1 MEYTWT
7 KTPAG
12 AVRMVV
18 GVKDEQPLVFEA
30 TVIEIE
36 LSKVKTRLALFLGDA
51 LAWEDICN
59 LVRDADRERVLRLVK
74 EKKDIIIP
82 AAALLALLQA
92 CRTVALP
99 RSEPQIETATADA
112 ARLVPLADLLAAVER
127 LLRRFVL
134 FQSDAQVVACTLWV
148 AHTYT
153 IDAVEVTPY
162 LYVHSVEP
170 ESGKSRVLEV
180 LEVTAA
186 RAWFVVGASEAAVF
200 RKIKS
205 EQPTLLLDEIDTIF
219 KKHGDPSAEGLRAVL
234 NAGLGRLPQTVRTR
248 SIHIALKK
256 RKPGEPVAK
265 FKQRVVKR
273 ETASLR
279 EALARWAA
287 AALPELVRATPALP
301 DALRDRAE
309 ELWEP
314 LVSIA
319 DLAGGEWP
327 ARART
332 AALELQDGGAGA
344 ESRRV
349 ELLAAIKD
357 IFTTKSVMEQMFTVE
372 LLAALV
378 DRDGEPWAEWWG
390 PDLER
395 EPPRTQGPATKLASL
410 LRPFG
415 ITSGTIRAGDVTG
428 KGYKIGDFA
437 DVFERYLPGP
447 PLPQVVTPSQYM
459 GDKGSAASAS
469 RHTCA
474 DVTADVTANVT
485 ASESPTTPCGSRVV
499 TAVTAPRGGYG
510 VDGTAGGSREPGE
523 DDVERGDG
531 ASDGLLADVLA
542 AFPGAR
548 LVADSGE
555 PLVPARQVFPAVV
568 RDEGRGDGEPP
579 VQGRLGKL
587 GKKVRSA

>member
-357 IFTTKSVMEQMFTVE
+357 IFTTKSVMEQIFTVE

-510 VDGTAGGSREPGE
+510 VDGTTGGSREPGE
-523 DDVERGDG
+523 DDAEDVE
-531 ASDGLLADVLA
+531 
-542 AFPGAR
+542 
-548 LVADSGE
+548 
-555 PLVPARQVFPAVV
+555 
-568 RDEGRGDGEPP
+568 EGI
-579 VQGRLGKL
+579 V
-587 GKKVRSA
+587 

>member
-1 MEYTWT
+1 M
-7 KTPAG
+7 
-12 AVRMVV
+12 
-18 GVKDEQPLVFEA
+18 
-30 TVIEIE
+30 
-36 LSKVKTRLALFLGDA
+36 
-51 LAWEDICN
+51 
-59 LVRDADRERVLRLVK
+59 
-74 EKKDIIIP
+74 
-82 AAALLALLQA
+82 
-92 CRTVALP
+92 
-99 RSEPQIETATADA
+99 
-112 ARLVPLADLLAAVER
+112 
-127 LLRRFVL
+127 
-134 FQSDAQVVACTLWV
+134 
-148 AHTYT
+148 
-153 IDAVEVTPY
+153 
-162 LYVHSVEP
+162 
-170 ESGKSRVLEV
+170 
-180 LEVTAA
+180 
-186 RAWFVVGASEAAVF
+186 
-200 RKIKS
+200 
-205 EQPTLLLDEIDTIF
+205 
-219 KKHGDPSAEGLRAVL
+219 
-234 NAGLGRLPQTVRTR
+234 
-248 SIHIALKK
+248 
-256 RKPGEPVAK
+256 
-265 FKQRVVKR
+265 KR
-273 ETASLR
+273 ETAALR

-287 AALPELVRATPALP
+287 AALPELARATPALP

-357 IFTTKSVMEQMFTVE
+357 IFTTKSVREQIFTVE

-447 PLPQVVTPSQYM
+447 PLPQVVTPSQSM